1 MAQNRVEMVVMTIIR
16 VIERAVVLSLLG
28 MMLLTIVISTVELGI
43 IMYEQIVAPPFLLL
57 DIDNLLEIFGFFL
70 MVLIG
75 LELFETIR
83 IYLEENT
90 VHVEVVMLV
99 AIVAVSRK
107 VIIIDYKE
115 VEPMMNFS
123 IAALVLALCAG
134 YFLIKKM
141 MLDRSP
147 AAAVDNTDSR
157 PSIQ

>member
-141 MLDRSP
+141 MLDRNP
-147 AAAVDNTDSR
+147 TAAVDNTDSR